1 MFATSLKMKSLAGS
15 LTDGV
20 LADTTLIPPY
30 PPIPPTNNKG
40 GKGSLKKY
48 GN

>member
-1 MFATSLKMKSLAGS
+1 MFATSHKMKSLAGS

-20 LADTTLIPPY
+20 LTDTTLIPPC
-30 PPIPPTNNKG
+30 PPIPPTNNKD

-48 GN
+48 RN